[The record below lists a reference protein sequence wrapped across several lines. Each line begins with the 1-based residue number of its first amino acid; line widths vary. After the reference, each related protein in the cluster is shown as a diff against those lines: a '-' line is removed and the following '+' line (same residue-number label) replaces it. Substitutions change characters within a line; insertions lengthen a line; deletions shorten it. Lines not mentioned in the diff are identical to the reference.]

1 MSDETNTYGEDIH
14 LTTIDSSTIYT
25 ELITALEKGAGE
37 PLYPGDE
44 RRIYGEALVAVFV
57 ALYNKLDDVGRQ
69 TLLRY
74 ARGEVLDAIGERLG
88 VKRLEGDTAK
98 TVMRFSLS
106 TPRETNIIIPKWTK
120 VTPDGENYFATDE
133 IAVLQAGTYSVEIP
147 TSAVGNGVKFNGYA
161 AGTIT
166 TLVDLIPYIESVTNL
181 TETAGGDD
189 GEPYTTEGDNRL
201 RERIRLAPAKRST
214 AGPEQAYIYWV
225 MTADSSIVD
234 AKAVSEKE
242 TVSETLTVYD
252 GKAFKGGGALLT
264 DSLVVKAH
272 GQSTAAAKD
281 TDYTVDY
288 TDGLLTITLKGSL
301 SAAESIDIII
311 TRTLEGCVKIVPLL
325 EGGGIPDAAMLA
337 KVLDVVNAKD
347 IRPLTDKVSA
357 VPPEV
362 ETYDIEIVYYT
373 TPESEAEVIAN
384 VEGTG
389 GAIDRY
395 NEWQVAALGR
405 DINPDQLRKRILS
418 PSWGENL
425 TGAFRVDVVKPTY
438 KALDDTQVAKFSGHL
453 TVSHKVESEVV

>member
-166 TLVDLIPYIESVTNL
+166 TLVDLIPYI
-181 TETAGGDD
+181 
-189 GEPYTTEGDNRL
+189 
-201 RERIRLAPAKRST
+201 
-214 AGPEQAYIYWV
+214 
-225 MTADSSIVD
+225 
-234 AKAVSEKE
+234 
-242 TVSETLTVYD
+242 
-252 GKAFKGGGALLT
+252 
-264 DSLVVKAH
+264 
-272 GQSTAAAKD
+272 
-281 TDYTVDY
+281 
-288 TDGLLTITLKGSL
+288 
-301 SAAESIDIII
+301 
-311 TRTLEGCVKIVPLL
+311 
-325 EGGGIPDAAMLA
+325 
-337 KVLDVVNAKD
+337 
-347 IRPLTDKVSA
+347 
-357 VPPEV
+357 
-362 ETYDIEIVYYT
+362 
-373 TPESEAEVIAN
+373 
-384 VEGTG
+384 
-389 GAIDRY
+389 
-395 NEWQVAALGR
+395 
-405 DINPDQLRKRILS
+405 
-418 PSWGENL
+418 
-425 TGAFRVDVVKPTY
+425 
-438 KALDDTQVAKFSGHL
+438 
-453 TVSHKVESEVV
+453 

>member
-74 ARGEVLDAIGERLG
+74 ARG

-189 GEPYTTEGDNRL
+189 GEPYTEAGDNRL
-201 RERIRLAPAKRST
+201 QTDYAKIFDGYGSNNKNSNEVVFALYNSRDENKTGGFSTYFAFSDGAIDPNAQATVPTNTTVQYLDYGDEYLELLHKSQTENNDSRVRTNLGEGPYGRENRAVVTWPNKFI
-214 AGPEQAYIYWV
+214 GN
-225 MTADSSIVD
+225 ADSSPMIRDCDILYYRYALAVMLD
-234 AKAVSEKE
+234 AELKYYRRDYA
-242 TVSETLTVYD
+242 
-252 GKAFKGGGALLT
+252 GALA
-264 DSLVVKAH
+264 SLNIIAKRAYGKENFYTSATQGDVLKALCNE
-272 GQSTAAAKD
+272 
-281 TDYTVDY
+281 Y
-288 TDGLLTITLKGSL
+288 
-301 SAAESIDIII
+301 
-311 TRTLEGCVKIVPLL
+311 LL
-325 EGGGIPDAAMLA
+325 EFPCEGVVWWALIRLDRIWEYNADLKARKDAANILLWPISKSARDKNSNLA
-337 KVLDVVNAKD
+337 Q
-347 IRPLTDKVSA
+347 T
-357 VPPEV
+357 
-362 ETYDIEIVYYT
+362 
-373 TPESEAEVIAN
+373 
-384 VEGTG
+384 EGW
-389 GAIDRY
+389 Y
-395 NEWQVAALGR
+395 
-405 DINPDQLRKRILS
+405 
-418 PSWGENL
+418 
-425 TGAFRVDVVKPTY
+425 
-438 KALDDTQVAKFSGHL
+438 
-453 TVSHKVESEVV
+453 